1 MNTQTQQAKTYF
13 NLHTTG
19 IGYLNNIREVKPKK
33 GNTFWA
39 CRIAALAG
47 DSTTP
52 EYRYFDVNVVGA
64 LAEKLVK
71 NCQKAVSEGH
81 KMLISFVISDL
92 WADLYTVN
100 KDSSYHKKGD
110 TAVSLKGRL
119 IRINMI
125 KKDGVKVYP
134 KVSTE
139 AEQQTAPVQNPEEAI
154 IEALPLPEE
163 ILVQEE
169 DGNELPF

>member
-33 GNTFWA
+33 GNPFWA

-47 DSTTP
+47 DSTAP
-52 EYRYFDVNVVGA
+52 EYRYFDVNVVGT

-100 KDSSYHKKGD
+100 RDSSHHKKGD

-119 IRINMI
+119 IRIDMI

-134 KVSTE
+134 RET
-139 AEQQTAPVQNPEEAI
+139 EQQPVPVQNSEEAI
-154 IEALPLPEE
+154 TEALPLPEE
-163 ILVQEE
+163 ILVQE